1 MVWLHTQAL
10 QYGKFKFKRDYGIYN
25 MCIVKHI
32 EADSNRLEHIACTV
46 PGTGAHTCMHAHI
59 YIHIYIY
66 IYAETSFDGR
76 TLAARSRKES
86 AHISASTNYSILSH
100 ICAMRTPTRALG
112 RRVLTHIRKHTHTD
126 MLVPIQLLAARKTTT
141 STMTTRTPPTLGPGS
156 YPCNYSDSHSQSY
169 SYSYGSS
176 YCYCHCYTVDAC

>member
-1 MVWLHTQAL
+1 MQRRRLMVAHSLRARGRRARTSLPAQT
-10 QYGKFKFKRDYGIYN
+10 
-25 MCIVKHI
+25 
-32 EADSNRLEHIACTV
+32 IAFS
-46 PGTGAHTCMHAHI
+46 HI
-59 YIHIYIY
+59 YVPC
-66 IYAETSFDGR
+66 
-76 TLAARSRKES
+76 AR
-86 AHISASTNYSILSH
+86 
-100 ICAMRTPTRALG
+100 PRALSEEE
-112 RRVLTHIRKHTHTD
+112 RSHTYANTHTD